1 MLGSGRG
8 VQVALE
14 WVVAIDCGC
23 SACYELFF
31 LTILARVVGGGH
43 RFLVEQQHRPCNFHL
58 SAVVTY

>member
-8 VQVALE
+8 VQVALG

-31 LTILARVVGGGH
+31 LKILARVVGW
-43 RFLVEQQHRPCNFHL
+43 
-58 SAVVTY
+58 